1 MLRRLA
7 KIYSYIMHPF
17 LIPIYVMV
25 ALLFCPTVYS
35 YYPIKGKLYLL
46 WVVTLFSLILPM
58 LTIALVKRF
67 SRLYFRHLTRKQFY
81 IMSIL
86 ICSICYLL
94 CAITFMGVPSLL
106 IFRKMIVAALM
117 SELFCLVT
125 IPFIRISLH
134 LTAIGTAIGIFSM
147 LNIVGEIA
155 LFWALLGA
163 FLAAGL
169 LASARLYMGR
179 NRPRQLL
186 IGFVAGIAIS
196 LVAMLFI

>member
-1 MLRRLA
+1 
-7 KIYSYIMHPF
+7 
-17 LIPIYVMV
+17 
-25 ALLFCPTVYS
+25 
-35 YYPIKGKLYLL
+35 
-46 WVVTLFSLILPM
+46 
-58 LTIALVKRF
+58 
-67 SRLYFRHLTRKQFY
+67 
-81 IMSIL
+81 
-86 ICSICYLL
+86 
-94 CAITFMGVPSLL
+94 MGVPSLL

-125 IPFIRISLH
+125 IPFFRISLH

-147 LNIVGEIA
+147 LNIVGEIS
-155 LFWALLGA
+155 LFWAFLGA
-163 FLAAGL
+163 ILAAGL